1 MASRLITDSCAVVR
15 IMLEYKMITLGV
27 WIFVAACWHS
37 SRVSV
42 GTCWVAL
49 LAAIFVSVFVN

>member
-1 MASRLITDSCAVVR
+1 
-15 IMLEYKMITLGV
+15 MITLGV

-49 LAAIFVSVFVN
+49 LAAILVSVFVK